1 MTEKVKVKHLT
12 KIFGK
17 QISQAKELMKQG
29 KSKEEILAETGCT
42 VGVND
47 ASFSINE
54 GEIFVVMGLS
64 GSGKSTLIR
73 MINRLINS
81 TDGDV
86 EIDDQSVMG
95 LDKEGLRKLRQDKF
109 GMVFQNFA
117 LFPHLTVLENAEYGL
132 TLKK

>member
-1 MTEKVKVKHLT
+1 
-12 KIFGK
+12 
-17 QISQAKELMKQG
+17 
-29 KSKEEILAETGCT
+29 ILAQTGCT
-42 VGVND
+42 VGVSD
-47 ASFSINE
+47 ANFSINE

-73 MINRLINS
+73 MINRLIDS

-86 EIDDQSVMG
+86 EIDGQSVMD

-117 LFPHLTVLENAEYGL
+117 LF
-132 TLKK
+132 

>member
-42 VGVND
+42 IGVND

-73 MINRLINS
+73 MINRLIDS

-86 EIDDQSVMG
+86 DIDDQSVMD

-117 LFPHLTVLENAEYGL
+117 LFPHLTVLQNAEYGL
-132 TLKK
+132 TLK